1 MSLGLLRSM
10 QALATRLPI
19 HVLAPRQVLFQAGD
33 HGASLFRVLSG
44 EIELRSSDAHVEIF
58 RPGDVLGVGGLVEPA
73 HQRLGTAAAR
83 SAAELIE
90 IDRAHFLFVVQE
102 LPMFALEL
110 MASFE
115 TCFQDHAP

>member
-10 QALATRLPI
+10 QALATRSPI
-19 HVLAPRQVLFQAGD
+19 LVLVPRQVLFQAGD
-33 HGASLFRVLSG
+33 HGSSLFCVLSG
-44 EIELRSSDAHVEIF
+44 EIELRRSDASVEIF

-83 SAAELIE
+83 GAVELIE
-90 IDRAHFLFVVQE
+90 IDRALFLFVVQE

-115 TCFQDHAP
+115 TRFQDHAP